1 MCEHFTGADFKAL
14 LYSAQLAAI
23 HRNANN
29 SQLYKAMFKNTE
41 MESTKKYD
49 RCAETDVVTEE
60 DRDSVIYVS
69 SLTEGS
75 IQLSTEELTKLHS
88 EVGFCYLYS
97 MLQKCMT
104 KEGPKVDLI
113 RPLVKTTWLTLKCF
127 KNPWVWNLPFSY
139 FKLQLTGFQAVFPS
153 NSWSKTVCT
162 KFMLLVSFFPKDIT
176 LSFPRKFGKLKND
189 DEKSF

>member
-1 MCEHFTGADFKAL
+1 MCGNWRCYWRGQGWCFLCFKLNWRIYTAINGRADKTSFRGRVL
-14 LYSAQLAAI
+14 LL
-23 HRNANN
+23 
-29 SQLYKAMFKNTE
+29 
-41 MESTKKYD
+41 
-49 RCAETDVVTEE
+49 
-60 DRDSVIYVS
+60 
-69 SLTEGS
+69 
-75 IQLSTEELTKLHS
+75 
-88 EVGFCYLYS
+88 LYS

-139 FKLQLTGFQAVFPS
+139 FKLQLTGFQAVFPL
-153 NSWSKTVCT
+153 NSRSKTVCT